1 VSERVPVL
9 RADTAVIHRGRVG
22 TPASQASEVMS
33 GRRRPHPRAF
43 DRPRFLPI
51 FTALV
56 FIYLFAPILVVTW
69 FSFNSRRSLN
79 VFGSP
84 SLTWYDQ
91 FVHDPAITGSLFAS
105 IEVAF
110 VTMLVSTLIG
120 TLLAFGLV
128 RARSRASR
136 PTDVLMLLN
145 LVSPEVVTGVALL
158 LVFSEAGAYLSQFGI
173 QFGLSLITVVLG
185 HITFSIA
192 YVTIIVRGR
201 LSSLNREVE
210 EAALDLGATNVDA
223 MRLVTLPLLW
233 PAIIASGLLV
243 FVMSFDDFVTSY
255 FTTGIGVEPLPL
267 RIYSMIHFGVTPEI
281 NAVGT
286 LMMVLTIIVVLAAL
300 AIFARQQ
307 NTRQQLAFM
316 AE

>member
-1 VSERVPVL
+1 MKGRFAVER
-9 RADTAVIHRGRVG
+9 AGSAVIHRGRMG
-22 TPASQASEVMS
+22 TPAAEATDVLM
-33 GRRRPHPRAF
+33 GRRRPHPRGF
-43 DRPRFLPI
+43 DEPRFLAL

-56 FIYLFAPILVVTW
+56 FVYLFAPILVVTW
-69 FSFNSRRSLN
+69 FSFNSKRSLQI
-79 VFGSP
+79 FGSP

-91 FVHDPAITGSLFAS
+91 LMHDPTITGSLVAS
-105 IEVAF
+105 IEIAL
-110 VTMLVSTLIG
+110 VTMVVATAIG

-128 RARSRASR
+128 RARSRANR

-145 LVSPEVVTGVALL
+145 LVTPEVVTGIAFL
-158 LVFSEAGAYLSQFGI
+158 LVFSQLAIPFSIG
-173 QFGLSLITVVLG
+173 TVIIG

-201 LSSLNREVE
+201 LAALNREVE
-210 EAALDLGATNVDA
+210 EAAQDLGATNLQA
-223 MRLVTLPLLW
+223 MRLVTLPMLW
-233 PAIIASGLLV
+233 PAIVASGMLV
-243 FVMSFDDFVTSY
+243 FVMSFDDFVTSF

-286 LMMVLTIIVVLAAL
+286 LMMAITIVIVLAAL

-307 NTRQQLAFM
+307 NARQQLAFM

>member
-1 VSERVPVL
+1 MSYRSSVSH
-9 RADTAVIHRGRVG
+9 AGAAVIE
-22 TPASQASEVMS
+22 QAKGGAPTAAAQEVTA
-33 GRRRPHPRAF
+33 GRRPRPRGF

-51 FTALV
+51 ITALV
-56 FIYLFAPILVVTW
+56 FVYLFAPILVVTW
-69 FSFNSRRSLN
+69 FSFNSKQSLN
-79 VFGSP
+79 IFGAP
-84 SLTWYDQ
+84 SLKWYDQ
-91 FVHDPAITGSLFAS
+91 LIHDPIITGSLFAS
-105 IEVAF
+105 IEIALITMVA
-110 VTMLVSTLIG
+110 STVIG

-136 PTDVLMLLN
+136 PTDILMLLN

-158 LVFSEAGAYLSQFGI
+158 LVFSEAGGFLSQYGI
-173 QFGLSLITVVLG
+173 QFGLSLTTVVLG

-201 LSSLNREVE
+201 LAALNREVE
-210 EAALDLGATNVDA
+210 EAALDLGATNVGA

-255 FTTGIGVEPLPL
+255 FTTGVGVEPLPL

-286 LMMVLTIIVVLAAL
+286 LMMVMTIVIVLAAL
-300 AIFARQQ
+300 ALFTYQQ
-307 NTRQQLAFM
+307 NARRELAFL